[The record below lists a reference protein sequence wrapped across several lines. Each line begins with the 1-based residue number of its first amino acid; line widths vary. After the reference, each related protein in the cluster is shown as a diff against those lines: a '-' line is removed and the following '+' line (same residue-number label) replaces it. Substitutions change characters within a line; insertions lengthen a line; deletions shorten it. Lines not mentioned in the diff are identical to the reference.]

1 MSKKKDKDPK
11 DTKDNI
17 DSLFKLQI
25 EEKILNIKDRIT
37 NLDYSKGLQEGMT
50 EYDTLVT
57 EIKDTE
63 KGIKKIQEYIDKK
76 KFLLTDQISITDD
89 GVFKAHLDSIPELIK
104 ELETITNLNDA
115 IKKYAIIK
123 NIIESCRKY
132 EENIKMTI
140 TKIE

>member
-1 MSKKKDKDPK
+1 MSKKKDKES
-11 DTKDNI
+11 KDNMEN
-17 DSLFKLQI
+17 LFKLQI
-25 EEKILNIKDRIT
+25 EEKISNIKDRIN

-57 EIKDTE
+57 EIKETE
-63 KGIKKIQEYIDKK
+63 KGIKKIQEYIDKQ
-76 KFLLTDQISITDD
+76 KFLSTDQISIIDD
-89 GVFKAHLDSIPELIK
+89 GEFKAHLDSIPELIK
-104 ELETITNLNDA
+104 VLESITNLNDA
-115 IKKYAIIK
+115 IKKYAVIK

>member
-1 MSKKKDKDPK
+1 MSKKKDKES
-11 DTKDNI
+11 KDNI
-17 DSLFKLQI
+17 ESLFKLQI
-25 EEKILNIKDRIT
+25 EEKISDIKDRIN

-57 EIKDTE
+57 EIKETE

-76 KFLLTDQISITDD
+76 KFLSTDQISIIDD
-89 GVFKAHLDSIPELIK
+89 GEFKAHLDSIPELIK
-104 ELETITNLNDA
+104 ELETNTNLNDA
-115 IKKYAIIK
+115 IKKFAIIK